1 MPKKRSPR
9 QRKAAAEQSRQER
22 IAVEA
27 ARREEHAKLV
37 AQRHGD
43 TRFSQRVTQPDGTA
57 LLTFGT
63 QHREEMRGVIQ
74 DQRRA
79 FHERFGREMGP
90 ADPFLFDATQEVP
103 TALTEE
109 QIQAEILALV
119 DVAETAGM
127 DPAYIRAWAELG
139 YIITEHNQHLFS
151 ASEVDAYLLAVA
163 RHQDNEEPLG

>member
-109 QIQAEILALV
+109 QI
-119 DVAETAGM
+119 
-127 DPAYIRAWAELG
+127 RAWAELG